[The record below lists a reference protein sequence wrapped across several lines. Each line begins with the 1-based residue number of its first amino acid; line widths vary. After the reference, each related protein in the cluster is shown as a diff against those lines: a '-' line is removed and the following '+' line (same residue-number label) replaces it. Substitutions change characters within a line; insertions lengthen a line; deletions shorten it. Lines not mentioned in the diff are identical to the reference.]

1 MTKAPERIWMDPDI
15 KFPECEKQYECDV
28 RAEMLKGQTMSDNT
42 DDMNDFV
49 LLAIARDEAVSR
61 VKELEAKLA
70 KAVDALKF
78 YAEADNY
85 EDQHKPESCGCCY
98 YLHDAEIKEDQ
109 GAKARTALAEL
120 TGGKDEHPAPR

>member
-1 MTKAPERIWMDPDI
+1 
-15 KFPECEKQYECDV
+15 
-28 RAEMLKGQTMSDNT
+28 MSDVTCRGSFALGTACGRCSRCRREIESYNAMKSVRDKLNT
-42 DDMNDFV
+42 PSS
-49 LLAIARDEAVSR
+49 AISR
-61 VKELEAKLA
+61 IEELEAKLA

-120 TGGKDEHPAPR
+120 TGGKDE